1 MPINNTSA
9 RYIASRARAF
19 RNTLAHHKHALKGES
34 IWRTRLESN
43 PRSHQWIN

>member
-19 RNTLAHHKHALKGES
+19 RNT
-34 IWRTRLESN
+34 
-43 PRSHQWIN
+43 